1 MLYVRFV
8 CSSPLPF
15 RSSDSTKYGT
25 NKSSGTSVT
34 SGHYPPN
41 YLHSQHQQQHQ
52 QHLSHH
58 HNQAQLPTAHGHHSH
73 HNHHNHQSHSFH
85 QQHHPIKSGSLFSD
99 RDRERIAAVSSA
111 PHESVSSRKPPVH
124 PNHPNQPATVASALG
139 GASVTAV
146 SAAAAAATTL
156 GGSRQSIVAPVHSS
170 NNRLFSN
177 ITFQNNQY
185 SFSLSRDGAGGA
197 NGGGGGVNV
206 GLSANGLDANG
217 LCAGGFLGG
226 GTAGGLGG
234 GIGTYL
240 DPPPL
245 MTLASPYACPA
256 GRASRAT
263 KSDIGLSGRR
273 PSTSSSSTNGGTHS
287 RYAGR
292 SSSRTSTRSH
302 CQQQQHQPVAA
313 GQPAHRSSNVWPSRA
328 QPHLP
333 TVKSDFLLSYLSQS
347 SQLSTGGGVADLSYG
362 GGGGIQPATSD
373 YLEHYKAESAAL
385 RMFPRP
391 YSGQQQRSSSSRS
404 AVDVTHAGIYQQP
417 PHVAVVRTQPQR
429 ATVHHQANTASTTSA
444 SSSSAASAAAAAA
457 GPLLYLDSAETAER
471 AMSRHQHHLQQ
482 QQKQQQPSING
493 APIVSTSTAFAQ
505 STVQSTSSASTS
517 LVSSTACH
525 RNVLYQH
532 QHQQHQP
539 QQQRR

>member
-1 MLYVRFV
+1 MA
-8 CSSPLPF
+8 
-15 RSSDSTKYGT
+15 ST
-25 NKSSGTSVT
+25 
-34 SGHYPPN
+34 
-41 YLHSQHQQQHQ
+41 
-52 QHLSHH
+52 
-58 HNQAQLPTAHGHHSH
+58 
-73 HNHHNHQSHSFH
+73 
-85 QQHHPIKSGSLFSD
+85 
-99 RDRERIAAVSSA
+99 
-111 PHESVSSRKPPVH
+111 
-124 PNHPNQPATVASALG
+124 LG

-245 MTLASPYACPA
+245 LTLASPYACPA

-302 CQQQQHQPVAA
+302 RQQQQQHQPVAA

-362 GGGGIQPATSD
+362 GGGIQPATSD

-385 RMFPRP
+385 RMYPRP
-391 YSGQQQRSSSSRS
+391 YSGQQQRSSSTRS
-404 AVDVTHAGIYQQP
+404 ALDVTHAGIYQQP

-429 ATVHHQANTASTTSA
+429 ANVHHQANTASTTSA
-444 SSSSAASAAAAAA
+444 SSSSAASAAAAAAAA

-471 AMSRHQHHLQQ
+471 AMSRHQHHLQHQQ
-482 QQKQQQPSING
+482 QQKLQQPSING
-493 APIVSTSTAFAQ
+493 APNVSTSTAFAQ

-525 RNVLYQH
+525 RNALYQH